1 MTNKIARLE
10 ALEGKDIGEDTYYP
24 IGNTR
29 DLNRAYE
36 EARLFRR
43 LGYKARVMEYHY
55 PNDPIDEKHF
65 IVMVARSRL
74 YGSSGGWPKND

>member
-1 MTNKIARLE
+1 MTSKIVILDKLE
-10 ALEGKDIGEDTYYP
+10 PKDIGENTYYP
-24 IGNTR
+24 IGSSR

-65 IVMVARSRL
+65 IVMVARSSL
-74 YGSSGGWPKND
+74 YKNGW

>member
-1 MTNKIARLE
+1 MTNKIAILDELRAKE
-10 ALEGKDIGEDTYYP
+10 IKGTYYFP
-24 IGNTR
+24 IASSR

-55 PNDPIDEKHF
+55 PHDPIDENHF

-74 YGSSGGWPKND
+74 YTSSGG

>member
-1 MTNKIARLE
+1 MTNKIAILDELRAKE
-10 ALEGKDIGEDTYYP
+10 IKDTMYYP
-24 IGNTR
+24 IGSSS

-43 LGYKARVMEYHY
+43 LGYKARVMEYHW

-74 YGSSGGWPKND
+74 YTSSGG

>member
-1 MTNKIARLE
+1 MTSKIMILDE
-10 ALEGKDIGEDTYYP
+10 LHPKEINDETYYP
-24 IGNTR
+24 IGSSS

-43 LGYKARVMEYHY
+43 LGYKARVAEYHW
-55 PNDPIDEKHF
+55 PNDPIDEAHF

-74 YGSSGGWPKND
+74 YTSSGG

>member
-1 MTNKIARLE
+1 MTSKIMILDRLE
-10 ALEGKDIGEDTYYP
+10 PKEIKDVYYYP
-24 IGNTR
+24 IGSAT

-43 LGYKARVMEYHY
+43 LGYKARVAEWHW

-74 YGSSGGWPKND
+74 YTSSGGWPNK